1 MESKKQ
7 YMETLQKVADEPAMG
22 QNELESLNDKVCFRR
37 ILNDNV
43 NLLLLGNVCYDRS
56 QLIKL

>member
-1 MESKKQ
+1 
-7 YMETLQKVADEPAMG
+7 METLQKVADEPAMG

-43 NLLLLGNVCYDRS
+43 NLFLLGNVCYDRS